1 MGEVAR
7 ESHPY
12 NSNASL
18 LLENVNFFF
27 FFSLTSETIM

>member
-27 FFSLTSETIM
+27 FSLTSETIM